1 MIILGYILVIIG
13 IAGFASTF
21 DRDTDTDS
29 L

>member
-13 IAGFASTF
+13 IVEFASTF